1 MEITVYPLLYSTAKS
16 VTFRYE
22 HNWKMSKDLSYKD
35 LLPMKRTELKELIV
49 KMSLDLKQ
57 RLDAGEDIDIIL
69 DNENPFAIF
78 ERFMEPVEFP
88 ILVITMVNNFQSDT
102 IMDTILDALE
112 KGIESYNSG
121 K

>member
-1 MEITVYPLLYSTAKS
+1 
-16 VTFRYE
+16 
-22 HNWKMSKDLSYKD
+22 
-35 LLPMKRTELKELIV
+35 MKRTELKELIV